1 MTAVVF
7 HGAQLPER
15 PRAATFHPVTAL
27 CVGLAVAL
35 LSYGTALVFA
45 VISTGLLDPAG
56 LSGFLDELGG
66 PMPPFE
72 ASVVGERIQG
82 FAIAATGFV
91 GVVLLLAAALLAR
104 PASVRHVLAIGGTF
118 ARKPLLIALAF
129 MAAALAAEA
138 VAANFY
144 PHLRELF
151 TLPFE
156 PLALAVTVFGVVIAA
171 PVSEELLF
179 RGLLYTSVRERWGFW
194 PALLLTSTLF
204 AAVHYEP
211 TGVYALLVLPSGL
224 LFGWL
229 REVTGGV
236 YASTLMHAAFNT
248 AAVAGLLVERVMS
261 GS

>member
-1 MTAVVF
+1 VTAVAF
-7 HGAQLPER
+7 PPAEAPER
-15 PRAATFHPVTAL
+15 SRAATFHPVTAL
-27 CVGLAVAL
+27 LVGVAVGL
-35 LSYGTALVFA
+35 LSYGAAVAIA
-45 VISTGLLDPAG
+45 VISTGLLDPTG

-66 PMPPFE
+66 PVPPSE
-72 ASVVGERIQG
+72 TSVAGERIQG
-82 FAIAATGFV
+82 FAVAAAGCV
-91 GVVLLLAAALLAR
+91 GVVLLLGGALLAR
-104 PASVRHVLAIGGTF
+104 RAGVRHVLAIGGTL

-129 MAAALAAEA
+129 MTATLVAET
-138 VAANFY
+138 VAADFY

-156 PLALAVTVFGVVIAA
+156 PLAFAVTVFGVVIAA

-194 PALLLTSTLF
+194 PALILTSTLF
-204 AAVHYEP
+204 AALHYEP
-211 TGVYALLVLPSGL
+211 TGVYALLVLPSAF

-248 AAVAGLLVERVMS
+248 AAVAGLLVERAM
-261 GS
+261 GGG